1 MGRGGCGQES
11 EEEYLSDSSDQ
22 KKKNQQKTTFTKW
35 AYVTHFFAKNNKKAW
50 AIVLW
55 AVNFTIKKEDIM
67 DIVTLL

>member
-1 MGRGGCGQES
+1 MDVDKSQKRNTWVTQVT
-11 EEEYLSDSSDQ
+11 

-50 AIVLW
+50 AIVIW

-67 DIVTLL
+67 DIITLL